1 MKKILA
7 IITLASLAF
16 SSTAQAA
23 LSYSSSQQKYDYRSI
38 EWLPQEALNY
48 YEYLDQDLKNQYKS
62 QSIRERYY
70 KEAQQL
76 AHSDKKKEF
85 VISKEDRAMI
95 EKDILAIQWDIAQT
109 LESALDQVSKS
120 LTSDNIKQT
129 GKYSFNVSS
138 PYGVLDIK
146 FNPLSSYISRAK
158 WDLSFDT
165 TIKSELKIPNKSIN
179 DMASS
184 LELTG
189 SPLVNDGLTQINVFA
204 ELSMMIKGD
213 NIYVTLKNFDLTSS
227 DPRIKSLMQYVTP
240 YIGTTYHT
248 DGGKQAMRAA
258 QEVDTQSIIKDLRL
272 ILDGLKTK
280 PYLVPYRKIDAN
292 TFALRGNASEW
303 KSLRK
308 KMVNRDLRELV
319 PGANFHDYNNLVY
332 TKWAILIKPPKGSK
346 LQWSLGL
353 SLDSDQHAA
362 FKGTLTQNTKRSNK
376 KSYEN
381 SFQIEISHK
390 IFSLDAKSDE
400 VDAQIKSDYKTINGS
415 IVMYD
420 TYQSP
425 RIINQTITIKG
436 NAALTNGMSHLD
448 LTIANQENIRGSL
461 RYDMALKN
469 EKNQVNTTITFDIPA
484 AVFAQYAEYM
494 SEYTHA
500 SLPKDIHFESVSEWI
515 EEVTTMILEKPKS
528 YVELN

>member
-7 IITLASLAF
+7 IIALASLAF

-189 SPLVNDGLTQINVFA
+189 ASLANNGLTQVNVFA
-204 ELSMMIKGD
+204 EVSMIIKGD

-227 DPRIKSLMQYVTP
+227 DPRIKSLIQYVTP

-248 DGGKQAMRAA
+248 DGGKQAMQAA
-258 QEVDTQSIIKDLRL
+258 QEVDTQSIIKDLQL

-280 PYLVPYRKIDAN
+280 PYLVP
-292 TFALRGNASEW
+292 
-303 KSLRK
+303 
-308 KMVNRDLRELV
+308 
-319 PGANFHDYNNLVY
+319 
-332 TKWAILIKPPKGSK
+332 
-346 LQWSLGL
+346 
-353 SLDSDQHAA
+353 
-362 FKGTLTQNTKRSNK
+362 
-376 KSYEN
+376 
-381 SFQIEISHK
+381 
-390 IFSLDAKSDE
+390 
-400 VDAQIKSDYKTINGS
+400 
-415 IVMYD
+415 
-420 TYQSP
+420 
-425 RIINQTITIKG
+425 
-436 NAALTNGMSHLD
+436 
-448 LTIANQENIRGSL
+448 
-461 RYDMALKN
+461 
-469 EKNQVNTTITFDIPA
+469 
-484 AVFAQYAEYM
+484 
-494 SEYTHA
+494 
-500 SLPKDIHFESVSEWI
+500 
-515 EEVTTMILEKPKS
+515 
-528 YVELN
+528 